1 MNDHNLD
8 DLIIDTIAPKNNKTK
23 SLLTII
29 ALLIIVLI
37 VAIILTKTLLK
48 TPETDELT
56 FEENMSKMI
65 APELQ
70 LQAQEEVKVTEVSKP
85 KEELPLSHSIK
96 EEMPAPEEVKKEEKE
111 QEVVQETKKPL
122 EIKKEKVQVQVQA
135 PYIKEV
141 SKKPIAKP
149 FAKPIV
155 NTTTKPTVTTKP
167 KPKKLVK
174 KESKKPTQK
183 PTKKPAVIAKAPQ
196 TDSTG
201 KYYVQVSSFKSA
213 APSNRLLTVIKSSGF
228 SSHVSAPD
236 RTGYKKLLIG
246 PYKTRADVDKARD
259 IIRDRILKSAFVVER

>member
-23 SLLTII
+23 SLLTIV

-48 TPETDELT
+48 TPETDELS
-56 FEENMSKMI
+56 FEENMSEMI

-85 KEELPLSHSIK
+85 KEEVSLSQIIEEKITAPENVEEEIK
-96 EEMPAPEEVKKEEKE
+96 EPVIVSEV
-111 QEVVQETKKPL
+111 TKPP
-122 EIKKEKVQVQVQA
+122 EIKKEETPVQT
-135 PYIKEV
+135 PIMKEV
-141 SKKPIAKP
+141 SKKPITKP
-149 FAKPIV
+149 VVK
-155 NTTTKPTVTTKP
+155 TTKKPTVTKQI
-167 KPKKLVK
+167 VK
-174 KESKKPTQK
+174 KE
-183 PTKKPAVIAKAPQ
+183 TKKPDSSSKIPKSN
-196 TDSTG
+196 STG

-213 APSNRLLTVIKSSGF
+213 VPSNRLLTVIKSSGF